1 MSILPSRKV
10 SRKELTVPS
19 SLRKYSRY
27 SVTCCAAAFCCTFLT
42 GEASF
47 AESVSTE
54 KWNISA
60 DKVVRYE
67 SPNSIVAT
75 GNVVLVKK
83 EKVPKHKK
91 KEDTAVT
98 AWDELLEETS
108 EPKEVTPEDVE
119 NEGPPKYETTVT
131 ISSDWMVYDMDM
143 ESIKAKGNVKIV
155 TDEDLLTAKEGTLN
169 LVNETGTFTKATVIR
184 DEDSL
189 HLEGETIEKTGF
201 ETYRIVDGW
210 AITCKI
216 EEGETPPWSFSSAK
230 TDIRQGG
237 YAVLKHARFNIKDVP
252 VLYSPY
258 MIVPIKN
265 TRQTGFLFPEFS
277 GSSNSGFGIN
287 LPFFLNISESSD
299 ATFFPEYFANRGF
312 MPGMEYRYVA
322 NENSKGV
329 FTGSFLDDQLSDPSE
344 TEYYSDTGYTHDNS
358 DRYWLRGKAD
368 YNWGES
374 WQSRLDIDIASDEDY
389 LSEFNSGYTGFDDTE
404 DRYQEVFG
412 RGFAGDT
419 ETERK
424 NSLKVLK
431 TWSGISL
438 IGEAI
443 AINDADTQ
451 SDELIGEIISTDSET
466 GETVTELVQPVTPLW
481 TLPSLDYSGTVPS
494 GFADFTFGWDADYVN
509 YWREEGLGGNRFDI
523 QPSLSTPIPLGQY
536 LESRAEVSV
545 RDTYYMVEAY
555 GDEEWEYDDSQNRFY
570 VDFETEV
577 ATTLERDF
585 FAQNGVGQALRHQLR
600 PYLEYQFIPD
610 VDQDELP
617 QFDDVDKIVEE
628 NTITYGVD
636 NFFDHVD
643 MGKNGL
649 DTLADYAS
657 FTIEQ
662 SYDFSGNAD
671 DDFDDN
677 SNDDSEDTPFSDIYA
692 KLKWYPVNLTS
703 LSYKTYYD
711 VYDSEFNAHT
721 VEGSYEN
728 SRGDFITLDYSF
740 KNSSDINQ
748 INGSFGTTIF
758 NNWLLKAEIEHSLE
772 EEETNRAKGSIT
784 YQALCW
790 SVKFQTKYT
799 PEDTSFLVVFNL
811 ANIGIPLGADF

>member
-19 SLRKYSRY
+19 SLRKYSRF

-47 AESVSTE
+47 ADNVSTE
-54 KWNISA
+54 EWNISA

-75 GNVVLVKK
+75 GNVVLEKK
-83 EKVPKHKK
+83 EKISKNKK
-91 KEDTAVT
+91 QEDAAVT
-98 AWDELLEETS
+98 SWDELLEENNA
-108 EPKEVTPEDVE
+108 PKEATAEDIE
-119 NEGPPKYETTVT
+119 NQGPPKYETTVT

-169 LVNETGTFTKATVIR
+169 LVNETGKFTKATVIR

-189 HLEGETIEKTGF
+189 HLEGDSIEKTGF
-201 ETYRIVDGW
+201 DTYKIVDGW

-216 EEGETPPWSFSSAK
+216 EEGETPPWSFSSAS

-237 YAVLKHARFNIKDVP
+237 YAVLKHARFNIKNVP

-258 MIVPIKN
+258 LIVPIKN

-277 GSSNSGFGIN
+277 SSSNSGFGVN

-299 ATFFPEYFANRGF
+299 VTFFPEYFANRGF

-322 NENSKGV
+322 NDNSKGV

-389 LSEFNSGYTGFDDTE
+389 LGEFNSGYTGFDDTQ
-404 DRYQEVFG
+404 DRYLETFG
-412 RGFAGDT
+412 RGFKDKTDT
-419 ETERK
+419 ERE
-424 NSLKVLK
+424 NSLNILK
-431 TWSGISL
+431 TWSGMSL
-438 IGEAI
+438 VGKAI

-451 SDELIGEIISTDSET
+451 SDVLVEEIISTDAET
-466 GETVTELVQPVTPLW
+466 GETVTQLTQPETPLW
-481 TLPSLDYSGTVPS
+481 TLPSIEYSGTVPS
-494 GFADFTFGWDADYVN
+494 GFSDVTLGWNADYIN

-545 RDTYYMVEAY
+545 RNTYYMVEAF

-570 VDFETEV
+570 ADFETEV

-585 FAQNGVGQALRHQLR
+585 FAQDGAGQTLRHQLR
-600 PYLEYQFIPD
+600 PYVEYQFIPD

-617 QFDDVDKIVEE
+617 QFDNVDTISEE

-636 NFFDHVD
+636 NFFNHVSANT
-643 MGKNGL
+643 NGI
-649 DTLADYAS
+649 DSLADYAQ
-657 FTIEQ
+657 FTVEQ
-662 SYDFSGNAD
+662 SYDIS
-671 DDFDDN
+671 
-677 SNDDSEDTPFSDIYA
+677 DSDEPFSDVFA
-692 KLKWYPVNLTS
+692 KLKWYPMKRTS
-703 LSYKTYYD
+703 LIYKTYYD
-711 VYDSEFNAHT
+711 TYDSEFSAHT
-721 VEGSYEN
+721 VEAAYEN
-728 SRGDFITLDYSF
+728 NTGDFITLDYSY
-740 KNSSDINQ
+740 KEESDIDQ

-758 NNWLLKAEIEHSLE
+758 NNWLVKAEIEHSLST
-772 EEETNRAKGSIT
+772 EETVEAKGSLT

-790 SVKFQTKYT
+790 SVKFQTSYT
-799 PEDTSFLVVFNL
+799 PEDTTYLVVFNL

>member
-1 MSILPSRKV
+1 M
-10 SRKELTVPS
+10 PS

-27 SVTCCAAAFCCTFLT
+27 SVTCCAAVFCCTFLA

-54 KWNISA
+54 EWNISA

-75 GNVVLVKK
+75 GNVVLEKK
-83 EKVPKHKK
+83 EKVSKPTQ
-91 KEDTAVT
+91 KEDAGVT
-98 AWDELLEETS
+98 SWDELLEEPS
-108 EPKEVTPEDVE
+108 APKEVTAEEIE

-169 LVNETGTFTKATVIR
+169 LVNETGKFTKATVIR

-189 HLEGETIEKTGF
+189 HLEGDTIEKTGF
-201 ETYRIVDGW
+201 DTYKIVDGW

-216 EEGETPPWSFSSAK
+216 EEGETPPWSFSSAS

-237 YAVLKHARFNIKDVP
+237 YAVLKHARFNIKNVP

-258 MIVPIKN
+258 LIVPIKN

-277 GSSNSGFGIN
+277 SSSNSGFGVN

-322 NENSKGV
+322 NDNSKGV
-329 FTGSFLDDQLSDPSE
+329 FTGSYLDDQLSDPSE

-368 YNWGES
+368 YNVGD

-404 DRYQEVFG
+404 DRYIDTFG
-412 RGFAGDT
+412 RGFDDDT
-419 ETERK
+419 ATERS
-424 NSLKVLK
+424 NSLKVLRS
-431 TWSGISL
+431 WGGQSL
-438 IGEAI
+438 VGKMI
-443 AINDADTQ
+443 AINDSDTQ
-451 SDELIGEIISTDSET
+451 SDELDEITVTDTDTGEITTTYEESD
-466 GETVTELVQPVTPLW
+466 TPLW
-481 TLPSLDYSGTVPS
+481 TLPSVDYSGTVAS
-494 GFADFTFGWDADYVN
+494 GFADVTLGWDADYVN
-509 YWREEGLGGNRFDI
+509 YWREEGVGGNRFDI

-545 RDTYYMVEAY
+545 RNTYYMVETY
-555 GDEEWEYDDSQNRFY
+555 GTEEWEYDDTQNRFY
-570 VDFETEV
+570 GEFDTEV

-585 FAQNGVGQALRHQLR
+585 FAQNGAGETLRHQLR
-600 PYLEYQFIPD
+600 PYVEYQFIPD

-617 QFDDVDKIVEE
+617 QFDDVDDIDEE

-636 NFFDHVD
+636 NFFNHVNNNQS
-643 MGKNGL
+643 GI
-649 DTLADYAS
+649 DTLSDYAQFS
-657 FTIEQ
+657 IEQ
-662 SYDFSGNAD
+662 SYDIS
-671 DDFDDN
+671 
-677 SNDDSEDTPFSDIYA
+677 DSDEPFSDIYA
-692 KLKWYPVNLTS
+692 KLKWYPMKLTS
-703 LSYKTYYD
+703 FIYKTYYD
-711 VYDSEFNAHT
+711 TYDSQFSSHT
-721 VEGSYEN
+721 VEAAYEN
-728 SRGDFITLDYSF
+728 NRGDFVTLDYSF
-740 KNSSDINQ
+740 KEASDIDQ

-758 NNWLLKAEIEHSLE
+758 NNWLIEGEIEHSLST
-772 EEETNRAKGSIT
+772 EETVAAKGSLT

-790 SVKFQTKYT
+790 SVKFQTTYT
-799 PEDTSFLVVFNL
+799 PEDTTYLVVFNL